1 MPTRHSSGITRPTL
15 RTVPDEIFLDFYKV
29 QKELEMSRE
38 QEKMSR
44 RQNLVI
50 FLCSIGV
57 LSLVFILILLYGKS
71 KRKSLEIRRQE
82 EEIASQNE
90 LIELRKLHDYQIGRM
105 TEELSHKL
113 TELNAGVKD
122 LTTRKKISAIC
133 RELVKSK
140 DENEWREMNSVFYQR
155 LIADF
160 PTLSINER
168 RLCALLNMNMTT
180 KEISEITR
188 QSPHSINIARARL
201 RSKFNL
207 TGKTTSLQEFLSR
220 YNP

>member
-50 FLCSIGV
+50 CLCSIGV

-90 LIELRKLHDYQIGRM
+90 LIELRKLHDY
-105 TEELSHKL
+105 
-113 TELNAGVKD
+113 
-122 LTTRKKISAIC
+122 
-133 RELVKSK
+133 
-140 DENEWREMNSVFYQR
+140 
-155 LIADF
+155 
-160 PTLSINER
+160 
-168 RLCALLNMNMTT
+168 
-180 KEISEITR
+180 
-188 QSPHSINIARARL
+188 
-201 RSKFNL
+201 
-207 TGKTTSLQEFLSR
+207 
-220 YNP
+220 